1 MKKLSFEKLFCFI
14 SILFILSCCIF
25 YGTRFIKL
33 YLENKKVEITE
44 KNTLTKAIKDNNTS
58 NENFKSVNGQNYFTE
73 DADNNYLLYSNILW
87 RIIKINDDNSITAIS
102 NNSLTSLAYG
112 KNEKYKESYV
122 YKWLNETNDKY
133 SGILEKSL
141 NNIETYLQKTA
152 TCLDE
157 LDEITNIPCKEIDN
171 SSYITLLSIADY
183 LNVGSKDSYLSN
195 EEYFYLSN
203 NNSESKIWYVE
214 EEGTLSLSTGTDIIG
229 IRPVITIKSNTDY
242 IDGDGTIDKPYT
254 IEKDN
259 SLFGSYVK
267 LDNETWRIY
276 EVNENEVRLML
287 NDYLKINNQ
296 TVSYKYSNISSY
308 HDDYKQGS
316 IAYYLNHNYLN
327 TLSYKDKIKEVTWSN
342 GYYNSDT
349 NYDYTNALKDTIESK
364 VALMSVGNIFLN
376 NELKN
381 YHTMTGNK
389 QKGSMIYTIQSN
401 KKSYLKQISS
411 EANVVPTISID
422 KKLLNKGKGTI
433 DSPYEME

>member
-1 MKKLSFEKLFCFI
+1 MKKLSFEKIFCFI

>member
-1 MKKLSFEKLFCFI
+1 MKKLSFEKIFCFI

-44 KNTLTKAIKDNNTS
+44 KNTLTKALKDNNTS

-229 IRPVITIKSNTDY
+229 IRPVNTIKSNTDY

>member
-389 QKGSMIYTIQSN
+389 QKGAMIYTIQSN

>member
-44 KNTLTKAIKDNNTS
+44 KNTLTKALKDNNTS